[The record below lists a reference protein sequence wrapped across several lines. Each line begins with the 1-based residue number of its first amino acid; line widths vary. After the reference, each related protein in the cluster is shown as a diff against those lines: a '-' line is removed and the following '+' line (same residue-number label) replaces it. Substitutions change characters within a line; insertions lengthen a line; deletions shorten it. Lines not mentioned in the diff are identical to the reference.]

1 MTIQTASVSDQSA
14 INRVITDAVMAWPMT
29 ERAKRLI
36 IPVLCYNADDLTF
49 FQTIVWRDNH
59 EIVAVA
65 AWDTTS
71 RLILNKGRANLLHG
85 LFVTPTAQGSGIGQI
100 LMAEVAKRLAQADPL
115 LDGLL
120 IKAER
125 VSVGFFEHCGLER
138 IPAQVAEDYPYQFWK
153 PLQSVPTR

>member
-1 MTIQTASVSDQSA
+1 MTIQTASATDQSA

-49 FQTIVWRDNH
+49 FQTIVWRDND

-65 AWDTTS
+65 AWDITN

-85 LFVTPTAQGSGIGQI
+85 LFVSPTSQGRGIGQA
-100 LMAEVAKRLAQADPL
+100 LMAEVAKQVAQADPL

-125 VSVGFFEHCGLER
+125 VSVSFFEHCGLES
-138 IPAQVAEDYPYQFWK
+138 IPALNAGDYPYQFWK
-153 PLQSVPTR
+153 PL